1 MTTDYVAEFKALSGE
16 YKGLQENLPKTISAF
31 GSLHKVAFGE
41 GELSTKEKELI
52 ALGIGIAMRCEGCV
66 ISHTR
71 SALRAG
77 ASKADIAETV
87 GVAIAMGGGP
97 ASVYGGK
104 AIAAAEQF
112 NHG

>member
-1 MTTDYVAEFKALSGE
+1 MTKDYVAEFKELSSE
-16 YKGLQENLPKTISAF
+16 FKGLQQNLPETMSAF
-31 GSLHKVAFGE
+31 TGLHKAVFGE
-41 GELSTKEKELI
+41 GELSTKQKELI
-52 ALGIGIAMRCEGCV
+52 ALGIGIAMRCEGGV

-77 ASKADIAETV
+77 ATRAEIAETV
-87 GVAIAMGGGP
+87 AVAIAMGGGP

-112 NHG
+112 DRG